1 MIDSKNMLLN
11 VIPKTMGIDLSNIP
25 WIDTKDLSFDLPS
38 GNLT

>member
-11 VIPKTMGIDLSNIP
+11 VITKTMGIDLSNIP